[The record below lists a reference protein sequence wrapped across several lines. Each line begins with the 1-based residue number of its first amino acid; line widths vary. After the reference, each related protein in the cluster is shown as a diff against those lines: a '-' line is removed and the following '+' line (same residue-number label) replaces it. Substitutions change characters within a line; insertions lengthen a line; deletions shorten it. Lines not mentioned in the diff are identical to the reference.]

1 MIGNIRDSTVLKEM
15 KMKKMIAVVLLVAS
29 GIAAAACPIN
39 QPYRCYTTLSGKQ
52 VCGCF

>member
-1 MIGNIRDSTVLKEM
+1 
-15 KMKKMIAVVLLVAS
+15 MKKLIAIGLLVAS

-39 QPYRCYTTLSGKQ
+39 QPYRCYTGMNGKQ